1 MLTIHTPIE
10 LTVDPSML
18 TINDNFTKRLTG
30 NYQMIGN
37 GLEPEDMLHFL
48 SEPPEVYLAEGGMTA
63 LIENNKIVENQNLKF
78 DVINNVLNRILVS
91 DTYRMTYQDQV
102 FIQSVLNK
110 MGITDVEEFI
120 RQVQNSKEEI
130 KNVSYLTDLYW
141 NQQETVSQLLEYRKL
156 RSEQKEEKEEEAK
169 QKQSEEGLW
178 LHQEIMNRLK
188 TAAVYQEVKNYISAS
203 TQNNRMITAA
213 EMQISE
219 QNVVVQNI
227 LLNKLRNYTRIEEQP
242 LVYHHLN
249 TYELGDE
256 ITSREGDKQ
265 TINRL
270 VQAVLLNALHQMY
283 ALRVEELMKQDHVW
297 YRLAD
302 SIYQATE
309 NTIQRFVA
317 YHDQTFITEKQA
329 DSYSKQVQQYQRNE
343 IKAIE
348 QLYEETQQTVI
359 QKQEGRTSPEV
370 ELVYPDGETQQEGLA
385 ESVNRTAPEM
395 ISQTIEKTQAYGQQ
409 IQSIT
414 RQEALLKEQLEQ
426 INQNNIRNLTL
437 LSQLNLQKP
446 EERKPDRINRAK
458 AREDALQALREPE
471 EVLLTYLE
479 SETVK
484 ERQESIEK
492 NRLKQVFGEETIRIF
507 ETLEKYQKSPG
518 YLKSAG
524 TSGQGEAMLLKDI
537 RISERPVQTDLI
549 HKSEELQREIIHEL
563 ENTQIVREFLP
574 EQVNQVRRTTQKQID
589 RIELVH
595 KQEETTLEEEF
606 LEEMRH
612 IARTTKVENEQNTQT
627 VIEKNTTQEVINT
640 QIHDFQAQKNEELVR
655 MVTDKVQNQLGSIS
669 EQIYG
674 KLEKRMDMER
684 RRRGL

>member
-18 TINDNFTKRLTG
+18 TINDNFVQRLTG

-37 GLEPEDMLHFL
+37 DLEPEDMLHFL

-63 LIENNKIVENQNLKF
+63 LIENHKIVENQNLKF

-102 FIQSVLNK
+102 FIQSVLHK
-110 MGITDVEEFI
+110 MGITDVREFI
-120 RQVQNSKEEI
+120 RQVQNSKEET
-130 KNVSYLTDLYW
+130 KNVNYLTDLYW
-141 NQQETVSQLLEYRKL
+141 ASQETVSQLLEYRKM
-156 RSEQKEEKEEEAK
+156 RAEQKKEKEDEEE
-169 QKQSEEGLW
+169 QRQSEDGFW

-188 TAAVYQEVKNYISAS
+188 TAVVYQELKNYISTG
-203 TQNNRMITAA
+203 TQYHRTITAA

-219 QNVVVQNI
+219 QNVMVQNI
-227 LLNKLRNYTRIEEQP
+227 LLNKLRNYTQVEEQP
-242 LVYHHLN
+242 LVYHYLN
-249 TYELGDE
+249 AYELGDE
-256 ITSREGDKQ
+256 TTSREGDQQ
-265 TINRL
+265 TVNQL

-283 ALRVEELMKQDHVW
+283 ALKVEDIMKQDHVW

-302 SIYQATE
+302 SVYQATE
-309 NTIQRFVA
+309 NTIQRFLA
-317 YHDQTFITEKQA
+317 YHDQTFISEKQA

-359 QKQEGRTSPEV
+359 QKQEGRTPPEV
-370 ELVYPDGETQQEGLA
+370 EFVYPDEEPQEEEPA
-385 ESVNRTAPEM
+385 ESGTRTEPEM
-395 ISQTIEKTQAYGQQ
+395 ISRTIEKTQVHGQQ

-414 RQEALLKEQLEQ
+414 RQETLLKEQLEQ
-426 INQNNIRNLTL
+426 INQNNIRNLQL
-437 LSQLNLQKP
+437 LSKLNLRER
-446 EERKPDRINRAK
+446 EEKKPDRINRTK
-458 AREDALQALREPE
+458 AREDALQALHKPE
-471 EVLLTYLE
+471 EVLMTYLE

-484 ERQESIEK
+484 ERQESVEK

-507 ETLEKYQKSPG
+507 ETLEKYQKSPR
-518 YLKSAG
+518 YLESVG
-524 TSGQGEAMLLKDI
+524 TTGQGEAMLMRDI
-537 RISERPVQTDLI
+537 RLNEQSSQTELI
-549 HKSEELQREIIHEL
+549 HKSEELQRETIHAL
-563 ENTQIVREFLP
+563 ETTQVVREYLP
-574 EQVNQVRRTTQKQID
+574 EQVNQVRQETQKQID

-595 KQEETTLEEEF
+595 KQEETTLEEEV
-606 LEEMRH
+606 LEEMRN
-612 IARTTKVENEQNTQT
+612 IARTTKVENEQSTQT

-655 MVTDKVQNQLGSIS
+655 MVTDKVQNQLGNIS

>member
-110 MGITDVEEFI
+110 MGITDVKEFI

-156 RSEQKEEKEEEAK
+156 RTEQKEEKEEETE
-169 QKQSEEGLW
+169 QRQTEDGLW

-188 TAAVYQEVKNYISAS
+188 TAAVYQEVKNYISGD
-203 TQNNRMITAA
+203 TQQFRNITA
-213 EMQISE
+213 EQMQISE

-242 LVYHHLN
+242 LVYHYLN

-265 TINRL
+265 TVNQL

-283 ALRVEELMKQDHVW
+283 ALKVEELMKKDHVW

-317 YHDQTFITEKQA
+317 YHDQTFISEKQA

-359 QKQEGRTSPEV
+359 QKQEGRTPPEV
-370 ELVYPDGETQQEGLA
+370 GFVYPDDEPQEEGLA

-395 ISQTIEKTQAYGQQ
+395 ISQTIEKTQVHGQQ
-409 IQSIT
+409 IQSLT
-414 RQEALLKEQLEQ
+414 RQETLLKEQLEQ
-426 INQNNIRNLTL
+426 INQNNIRNLKL
-437 LSQLNLQKP
+437 LSELNLREQEEKKP
-446 EERKPDRINRAK
+446 ERINRIK

-471 EVLLTYLE
+471 EVLMTYLE

-484 ERQESIEK
+484 ERQESLEK
-492 NRLKQVFGEETIRIF
+492 TRLKQIFGEETIRIF
-507 ETLEKYQKSPG
+507 ETLEKYQKSPR
-518 YLKSAG
+518 YLESVG
-524 TSGQGEAMLLKDI
+524 TTGQGEAMLLKDI
-537 RISERPVQTDLI
+537 RLNEQSSQTELI
-549 HKSEELQREIIHEL
+549 HKSDKLQRETIHEL
-563 ENTQIVREFLP
+563 ENTQIVREYLP
-574 EQVNQVRRTTQKQID
+574 EQVNQVRRETQKQID

-612 IARTTKVENEQNTQT
+612 IARTTKVDNEQTTQT
-627 VIEKNTTQEVINT
+627 LIEKNTTQEVINT